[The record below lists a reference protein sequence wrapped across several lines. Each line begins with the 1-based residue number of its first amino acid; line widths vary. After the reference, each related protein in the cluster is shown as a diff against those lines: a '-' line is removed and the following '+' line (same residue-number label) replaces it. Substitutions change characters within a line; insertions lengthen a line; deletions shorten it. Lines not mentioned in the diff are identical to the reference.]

1 MWKDPI
7 VDEIHKIRQK
17 HAQKFDFDLKAIYD
31 DLKKQ
36 EKKSDIPT
44 VALPVKRLQLDETD
58 S

>member
-7 VDEIHKIRQK
+7 VEEIHKIRQK
-17 HAQKFDFDLKAIYD
+17 HARKFNFDLKTIYD
-31 DLKKQ
+31 DLKQQ